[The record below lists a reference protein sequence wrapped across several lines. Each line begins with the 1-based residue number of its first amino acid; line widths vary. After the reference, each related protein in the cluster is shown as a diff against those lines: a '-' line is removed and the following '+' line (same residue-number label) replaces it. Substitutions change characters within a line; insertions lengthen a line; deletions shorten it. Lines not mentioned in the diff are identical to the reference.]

1 MKPNWASSGT
11 PKWEQYPS
19 FASRW
24 DAVCDNLRHHKVI
37 VHSLFRQ
44 NWGDRLTAAP
54 AGERKLKLGNKAI
67 NAKRDVQNRVGRETL
82 RREEQAS

>member
-24 DAVCDNLRHHKVI
+24 DAVCDNLR
-37 VHSLFRQ
+37 